1 MDNGRNFIIER
12 LKSKKVTIDEFNF
25 DKLSAPP
32 LAMFF
37 APQDIWELNGIAKS
51 IRLSGKLQEK
61 LRLIDNICKRRGL
74 VKFGSGTNR
83 VIYRHPEFNQFVF
96 KIAYDN
102 VALMD
107 NFNEFRNQY
116 LLKPFVAKT
125 FEVSPCGTVAISE
138 RVKPITSREE
148 FISIADDVFT
158 LLNDFIIGKYIM
170 ADIGTQ
176 FYMNYGLR
184 EFNSFGPVLLDYSF
198 LYELDENK
206 IYCNKPDPTS
216 PTGLCEGEIG
226 YDDGFNHLYCSKCGA
241 RYKAIE
247 LKKKI
252 KDNEIIVQRQG
263 ELKMKINLKGGSTST
278 NKIVETENGSNDN
291 FLNTMESI
299 IKKPRSNEPI
309 KTTNKLVVSLGKAK
323 PTEPKVELKIKT
335 NNNVV
340 EKSVVDETDD
350 FSVNGVKVV
359 DSSDNNKQLAEV
371 KDELGF
377 EKVEVVEDSS
387 IPTKIDIDKFID
399 SLPSSEAGEDEDFE
413 SPISFDET
421 LVNNHEIETP
431 AKSPVEVIDE
441 AVQTIIKSL
450 QDISIDAVKDDA
462 INRMID
468 KIVKVIPANGKAFR
482 NVIEVAVSIFDNAED
497 DDYLDVVHSEKFVKF
512 IQRIFDLMVVN
523 SDVERDGDDLVLT
536 QNIDVVYAYDSNDVA
551 FKTEPSAFRIED
563 VFLDSDEDTSSEDVK
578 TDTYNGIEFTNG
590 AIVNAKELFTGA
602 NNEEIIVAIDE
613 NGNYITSK
621 EGNIIAI
628 DVINDCEV
636 STVDLV
642 SKEWIKSV
650 NDLISSHE
658 SPNNEQKDADHNNT
672 ISENT
677 IGVSQVTEE

>member
-116 LLKPFVAKT
+116 FLKPFVAKT

-170 ADIGTQ
+170 ADIGSQ

-241 RYKAIE
+241 KYKAIE

-263 ELKMKINLKGGSTST
+263 EVKMKINLKGGNT
-278 NKIVETENGSNDN
+278 NANRTIETETNNNDN

-299 IKKPRSNEPI
+299 IKKPRNDKPI
-309 KTTNKLVVSLGKAK
+309 KTTNKLVVSLGKTVAE
-323 PTEPKVELKIKT
+323 EPKLGLKIKT
-335 NNNVV
+335 NNQVIEKPVV
-340 EKSVVDETDD
+340 NETDD

-359 DSSDNNKQLAEV
+359 ASSDNDKQTTEI
-371 KDELGF
+371 
-377 EKVEVVEDSS
+377 VEDST

-399 SLPSSEAGEDEDFE
+399 SLPDNEAGEDEKLE

-421 LVNNHEIETP
+421 LVNNREIETP
-431 AKSPVEVIDE
+431 TKSPVEVIDE

-450 QDISIDAVKDDA
+450 EDISIDAVKDDA
-462 INRMID
+462 INRMIE
-468 KIVKVIPANGKAFR
+468 KIIKVIPANGKAFR
-482 NVIEVAVSIFDNAED
+482 NVIDVAVSIFDNAED
-497 DDYLDVVHSEKFVKF
+497 DDYLDVVHSEKFIKF
-512 IQRIFDLMVVN
+512 IQRVFDLMVVN

-536 QNIDVVYAYDSNDVA
+536 QNVDVVYAYDSNDVA
-551 FKTEPSAFRIED
+551 FKTESSTFRIEE
-563 VFLDSDEDTSSEDVK
+563 VFANDTEAESIPKKEESEG
-578 TDTYNGIEFTNG
+578 YNGIEFTSGVIIKAN
-590 AIVNAKELFTGA
+590 ELFTGA
-602 NNEEIIVAIDE
+602 DNTEIIVAVDE
-613 NGNYITSK
+613 NGDYITSK
-621 EGNIIAI
+621 EGNILAI
-628 DVINDCEV
+628 DTINDCEV
-636 STVDLV
+636 NTVDIV

-650 NDLISSHE
+650 NEIMSGDPE
-658 SPNNEQKDADHNNT
+658 NA

>member
-32 LAMFF
+32 LAAFF

-125 FEVSPCGTVAISE
+125 FEVSPCGTVAISD

-158 LLNDFIIGKYIM
+158 LLNEFIIGKYIM
-170 ADIGTQ
+170 ADIGSQ

-241 RYKAIE
+241 KYKAVE

-263 ELKMKINLKGGSTST
+263 EVKMKINLKGGSTNANRT
-278 NKIVETENGSNDN
+278 IETETNNNDN

-299 IKKPRSNEPI
+299 IKKPRNDKPI
-309 KTTNKLVVSLGKAK
+309 KTTNKLVVSLGKTVAE
-323 PTEPKVELKIKT
+323 EPKLGLKIKT
-335 NNNVV
+335 NTQAIEETVV
-340 EKSVVDETDD
+340 NETDD

-359 DSSDNNKQLAEV
+359 ASSDNNKELAEV
-371 KDELGF
+371 RDELGF
-377 EKVEVVEDSS
+377 EKVEVIEDPSV
-387 IPTKIDIDKFID
+387 PTKIDIDKFID
-399 SLPSSEAGEDEDFE
+399 SLPDNETEEDENLE

-431 AKSPVEVIDE
+431 SKSPVEVIDD
-441 AVQTIIKSL
+441 AVQTIIESL
-450 QDISIDAVKDDA
+450 QNISIDAVKDDA

-468 KIVKVIPANGKAFR
+468 KIVNVIPANGKAFK
-482 NVIEVAVSIFDNAED
+482 NVIEIAVSIFDNAED
-497 DDYLDVVHSEKFVKF
+497 DDYLDVVHSEKFIKF
-512 IQRIFDLMVVN
+512 IQRVFDPTIVT
-523 SDVERDGDDLVLT
+523 SDTERYGNDLIIN
-536 QNIDVVYAYDSNDVA
+536 QYIDMNYAYDNSDKA
-551 FKTEPSAFRIED
+551 FSTLVGEVRIED
-563 VFLDSDEDTSSEDVK
+563 AFAEDTENESVPENEE
-578 TDTYNGIEFTNG
+578 TNTYNGIEFTSG
-590 AIVNAKELFTGA
+590 AVINAQELFTGA
-602 NNEEIIVAIDE
+602 GNREIIVAIDE

-628 DVINDCEV
+628 DTINDCEV
-636 STVDLV
+636 STVDIV

-650 NDLISSHE
+650 NEMISDIPE
-658 SPNNEQKDADHNNT
+658 NT
-672 ISENT
+672 ISEDT

>member
-107 NFNEFRNQY
+107 NFNELRNQY
-116 LLKPFVAKT
+116 FLKPFVAKT

-170 ADIGTQ
+170 ADIGSQ

-216 PTGLCEGEIG
+216 PGLCEGEIG

-241 RYKAIE
+241 KYKAIE

-263 ELKMKINLKGGSTST
+263 EVKMKINLKGGSTNANRT
-278 NKIVETENGSNDN
+278 IETETNNNDN

-299 IKKPRSNEPI
+299 IKKPRNDKPI
-309 KTTNKLVVSLGKAK
+309 KTTNKLVVSLGKTAAE
-323 PTEPKVELKIKT
+323 EPKLGLKIKT
-335 NNNVV
+335 NNQAI
-340 EKSVVDETDD
+340 EKPAVNEADD

-359 DSSDNNKQLAEV
+359 ASSENKQS
-371 KDELGF
+371 DEQIKPVIIE
-377 EKVEVVEDSS
+377 EKPEFATDVE
-387 IPTKIDIDKFID
+387 KIDIDKFID
-399 SLPSSEAGEDEDFE
+399 SLPDTEAGEDEELE

-421 LVNNHEIETP
+421 LVNKHEIETP

-441 AVQTIIKSL
+441 AVQTIIKNL
-450 QDISIDAVKDDA
+450 EDISIDAVKDDA
-462 INRMID
+462 INRMIE
-468 KIVKVIPANGKAFR
+468 KIIKVIPANGKAFR
-482 NVIEVAVSIFDNAED
+482 NVIDVAVSIFDNAED
-497 DDYLDVVHSEKFVKF
+497 DDYLDVVHSEKFIKF

-523 SDVERDGDDLVLT
+523 SDVERKGDDLVLT
-536 QNIDVVYAYDSNDVA
+536 QNVDVVYAYDSNDVA
-551 FKTEPSAFRIED
+551 FKTEPSTFKIEG
-563 VFLDSDEDTSSEDVK
+563 VFSDSTEDASSENTK
-578 TDTYNGIEFTNG
+578 TDTYNGIEFTSGVIIKAN
-590 AIVNAKELFTGA
+590 ELFTGA
-602 NNEEIIVAIDE
+602 DNTEIIVAIDE
-613 NGNYITSK
+613 NGDYITSK
-621 EGNIIAI
+621 EGNILAI
-628 DVINDCEV
+628 DTINDCEV
-636 STVDLV
+636 NTVDIV

-650 NDLISSHE
+650 NEIMSGDSE
-658 SPNNEQKDADHNNT
+658 NT
-672 ISENT
+672 ISEDT